1 MTFARNMSYKYQL
14 TDGASNDIRGIVN
27 YITYVLCN
35 PEAAD
40 SFLNEFELAMNRL
53 CDFPCAC
60 PQVNN
65 LYIDDSFIRRY
76 IIKKYIAYY
85 RINEKT
91 EALIILCVHHSSEDS
106 SYFLRSL

>member
-1 MTFARNMSYKYQL
+1 MTYKYQL
-14 TDGASNDIRGIVN
+14 TDGANNDIRGIVN

-60 PQVNN
+60 PQANN
-65 LYIDDSFIRRY
+65 LYIDDSFIRRC

-91 EALIILCVHHSSEDS
+91 ETLIILCVHHSSEDS

>member
-1 MTFARNMSYKYQL
+1 MAYKYQL
-14 TDGASNDIRGIVN
+14 TDGANNDIRGIVN

-65 LYIDDSFIRRY
+65 LYIDDSFIRRC

-91 EALIILCVHHSSEDS
+91 ETLIILCVHHSSEDS
-106 SYFLRSL
+106 SCFLRSL